1 MDDILEMAATDLSL
15 SKTTLRSTIFSTK
28 KKYRKFLIKKAS
40 GGERLIHQPSVEL
53 KPILYW
59 IQVNILDKLPVHKNS
74 MAFKK
79 GSSILNNASL
89 HQESLYSIRV
99 DIDNFFNSIQPQDL
113 INVIRK
119 NQKLLPDWAKDS
131 RIEELLTLSCFISK
145 SYLPIGYLTSPH
157 IANAVMFEIDKI
169 LDEEFSDEEKY
180 GIAKIS
186 RYADDFI
193 FSTNKKGACK
203 DALEKLK
210 CIFEECENPSLAIN
224 KKKTTY
230 MSRPGGSS
238 RVTGLRI
245 NNQGKVIVHAS
256 YRDHVRLLLK
266 LYKENKL
273 NEYGGKEKLV
283 GHLAHIQNVDPGL
296 FTKLCLKYSSEIN
309 ELRK

>member
-1 MDDILEMAATDLSL
+1 MDDILEIMATDLSL
-15 SKTTLRSTIFSTK
+15 SKAALKSTILSTK
-28 KKYRKFLIKKAS
+28 RKYRKFSIKKAS
-40 GGERLIHQPSVEL
+40 GGKRIIHQPSVEL

-59 IQVNILDKLPVHKNS
+59 IQINILDKLPVHKNS
-74 MAFKK
+74 AAFKK
-79 GSSILNNASL
+79 GNSILNNASF

-99 DIDNFFNSIQPQDL
+99 DIDNFFHSIKPLDL
-113 INVIRK
+113 INTIKK
-119 NQKLLPDWAKDS
+119 NQKLLPVWTKDS
-131 RIEELLTLSCFISK
+131 GMFDLVTLSCFISK
-145 SYLPIGYLTSPH
+145 SYLPIGYLTSPQ
-157 IANAVMFEIDKI
+157 IANAVMFDIDSM
-169 LDEEFSDEEKY
+169 LDEEFSNEGKY

-203 DALEKLK
+203 AALEEFKR
-210 CIFEECENPSLAIN
+210 IFEKSENPRLGIN
-224 KKKTTY
+224 KNKTTY

-238 RVTGLRI
+238 KVTGLRI
-245 NNQGKVIVHAS
+245 NNQGNIIVHAC

-266 LYKENKL
+266 LYKENRLK
-273 NEYGGKEKLV
+273 EEGGKEKLV